1 MGGKQALHMMLYL
14 WIHAQNKRHR
24 QRALVALH
32 GGLGV
37 AESIEGLASWGQF
50 YEAAITTVADSAQI
64 AACQLRDLKDPAY
77 VDNPLYA
84 ASAWIAYLHAS
95 TKYAQL
101 NVPVDEQ
108 LLLHIL
114 AAARRQLC
122 LGQDTRDQS
131 TKHVFTVTIM
141 YVR

>member
-1 MGGKQALHMMLYL
+1 MGGPHALHMMLYL
-14 WIHAQNKRHR
+14 WIHAQNKQHR

-32 GGLGV
+32 GCLGV
-37 AESIEGLASWGQF
+37 GETIEGLTTWSNF
-50 YEAAITTVADSAQI
+50 YEGAIATVADSAQI
-64 AACQLRDLKDPAY
+64 TACQLRDIKDPSY

-95 TKYAQL
+95 TKHSQL

-108 LLLHIL
+108 LLLHVL

-122 LGQDTRDQS
+122 LGQDNRDQS
-131 TKHVFTVTIM
+131 TKHVFTLTIM